1 MIVIIYI
8 LVILFGIVIGSF
20 LNVCIDRLPARKSL
34 LSPPSHCD
42 GCQKRLTAL
51 DMIPV
56 ISYLVLRGRC
66 RHCGAR
72 IPKRVLIV
80 EALTGA
86 IFALAFWRF
95 GVEPEFFITIFWS
108 CIFISIIF
116 IDLEYQLILN
126 KITYPAMIIA
136 LIILVIDVFAPD
148 QGILSN
154 LRVFDNQGMIPVNSV
169 VSGLLGGGIFFIF
182 FVVVFLVN
190 PRGLGMGD
198 IKLAALIGLATGF
211 PLVFVSMFVGIVLGG
226 IVAVVLIFFRRKG
239 RKDIMPYG
247 VFLGVGP
254 IVALLWGADILNWY
268 LG

>member
-1 MIVIIYI
+1 MIVISYI
-8 LVILFGIVIGSF
+8 LVVLFGIAIGSF
-20 LNVCIDRLPARKSL
+20 LNVSIDRLPAKKSL
-34 LSPPSHCD
+34 FSPPSHCD
-42 GCQKRLTAL
+42 GCQKRLSVL

-56 ISYLVLRGRC
+56 LSYLVLRGRC
-66 RHCGAR
+66 RHCGAQ

-80 EALTGA
+80 ESLTGV

-95 GVEPEFFITIFWS
+95 GLEPEFFITVFWS
-108 CIFISIIF
+108 CIFINIIY
-116 IDLEYQLILN
+116 IDLEHQLILN
-126 KITYPAMIIA
+126 KVTYPAMVIA
-136 LIILVIDVFAPD
+136 LIILVINIFAPD

-154 LRVFDNQGMIPVNSV
+154 LRVFDNQEMIPVNSV
-169 VSGLLGGGIFFIF
+169 VSGLLGGGIFFVF

-198 IKLAALIGLATGF
+198 IKLAALIGLTTGF

-226 IVAVVLIFFRRKG
+226 IVAVLLIFLRKKG

-254 IVALLWGADILNWY
+254 IVALLWGADIFNWY